1 MGEGDNRF
9 DQVVLRAAVVDA
21 DVDEFIKKIK
31 ETPDK
36 VTPRDML
43 AAIRKWFATVEWID
57 AMTRLVN
64 TWADGENGFYRG
76 EVVPI
81 LRRDD
86 EVFLWGPLNVE
97 VRNFFVRILLG
108 QYSQKLNMLD
118 AASQLGAMGTI
129 PSRKKSEI
137 GISARSWYTRRKK

>member
-9 DQVVLRAAVVDA
+9 DQVVLRAAVVDQ
-21 DVDEFIKKIK
+21 DVDDFIRKIK

-64 TWADGENGFYRG
+64 TWADGENGFYQG
-76 EVVPI
+76 NVVPI
-81 LRRDD
+81 FRRDD

-97 VRNFFVRILLG
+97 FRNFFVRILLG
-108 QYSQKLNMLD
+108 QYAQKLNMLD

-129 PSRKKSEI
+129 PSRKKS
-137 GISARSWYTRRKK
+137 GIAIRMGDWYTRRK

>member
-9 DQVVLRAAVVDA
+9 DQVVLRAAVVDQ
-21 DVDEFIKKIK
+21 DVDDFIRKIK
-31 ETPDK
+31 EMPDK

-97 VRNFFVRILLG
+97 FRNFFVRILLG

-118 AASQLGAMGTI
+118 AASQLGAMGRI
-129 PSRKKSEI
+129 PIRTKRTTVSLDEWFRRPKK
-137 GISARSWYTRRKK
+137 